1 VGLIGKFARERRTIE
16 AMIGIYCRDHHQRR
30 KDLCDGCGKVLAY
43 AEQRLDK
50 CLFPGNKP
58 TCANCPVHCYKPEMR
73 TQVKQIMRYAGPRMI
88 YNHPYLAIRHILDG
102 RNKGPFE
109 RRKPEQE
116 TGEGDGGTRV
126 PGCAVAA
133 GNAAP
138 GDDVAAGTGCAA
150 APDETTPASASGQPT
165 GGGSQS

>member
-1 VGLIGKFARERRTIE
+1 MCGGPFRIGPIFARAGEITADSVQSTPHEGCGVQLTGKFARELRTIE
-16 AMIGIYCRDHHQRR
+16 AMIGIYCRAHHENR
-30 KDLCDGCGKVLAY
+30 DGLCEGCGEVLAY

-73 TQVKQIMRYAGPRMI
+73 TRVKQIMRYAGPRMI

-109 RRKPEQE
+109 RQKP
-116 TGEGDGGTRV
+116 GAKDGDSS
-126 PGCAVAA
+126 P
-133 GNAAP
+133 
-138 GDDVAAGTGCAA
+138 
-150 APDETTPASASGQPT
+150 ESASSE
-165 GGGSQS
+165 GGPRT